1 MLRDEL
7 TTAALFAAVV
17 LGFCALMQSQVDAA
31 RDDAELARAALAAV
45 EGVCRAE

>member
-1 MLRDEL
+1 MLREEL

-17 LGFCALMQSQVDAA
+17 LGFCILMQSQLDAA
-31 RDDAELARAALAAV
+31 RDDAERARAALVAC

>member
-17 LGFCALMQSQVDAA
+17 VGFCVLMQSQVDAA
-31 RDDAELARAALAAV
+31 RDDAERARAALVAV
-45 EGVCRAE
+45 EGVCRE